1 MSKFFIICLMYKF
14 MYYVNISIKWL
25 KYESTNIFD
34 TFPWSYGPLACWQ
47 YLFENFSSH
56 WLQNNFILDIFES
69 EIWKYQHC
77 CIYLYIVY
85 MLIYISIGV
94 SDPDPNG
101 SCVFAWIRIRIR
113 FSNFSGSGSGFSRIL
128 GERKCRK
135 GSISYLL
142 EGT

>member
-1 MSKFFIICLMYKF
+1 

-94 SDPDPNG
+94 SDPDPVG
-101 SCVFAWIRIRIR
+101 SCVFAWLRIRKKVQKGLYKLFIR
-113 FSNFSGSGSGFSRIL
+113 RNLKSLASKNEKGNNFLF
-128 GERKCRK
+128 EA
-135 GSISYLL
+135 SIK
-142 EGT
+142 